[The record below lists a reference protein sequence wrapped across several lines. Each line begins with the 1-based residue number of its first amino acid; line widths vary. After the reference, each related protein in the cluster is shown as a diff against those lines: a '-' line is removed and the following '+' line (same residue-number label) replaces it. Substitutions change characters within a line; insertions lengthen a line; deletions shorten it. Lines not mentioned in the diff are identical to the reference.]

1 MGSPE
6 QAAQIAERI
15 IASLTNRF
23 QLDGNEVRIGAS
35 IGIIICDKDEKA
47 QPDQLLVKSD
57 LALYRAKKEGRCTYR
72 FFQEEMNVALLERR
86 AIEGD
91 LRAAL
96 EKNELTLHYQPQV
109 SLSTKRIIGMEALL
123 RWNHPERGNISPA
136 TIIPIAE
143 TSGLMRML
151 TEWVLRTA
159 CQDALNW
166 KPLKVAV
173 NLSPSL
179 FLQDQISALVRGVL
193 KETGLPAERLELE
206 ITEEVLM
213 SETDRILVALQ
224 ELKDVGVS
232 IAMDDF
238 GTGYSSL
245 SYLHKFPFDK
255 IKIDRSFVNEIDE
268 NPAAKEIVRAIINI
282 GRALKMHVNAEGVE
296 REEEAE
302 LLQLE
307 GCEEIQGYL
316 YGRPMVKDDIDLLLR
331 ATRSIAPAEEERGP
345 LHRTAI

>member
-1 MGSPE
+1 
-6 QAAQIAERI
+6 
-15 IASLTNRF
+15 
-23 QLDGNEVRIGAS
+23 
-35 IGIIICDKDEKA
+35 
-47 QPDQLLVKSD
+47 
-57 LALYRAKKEGRCTYR
+57 
-72 FFQEEMNVALLERR
+72 MNVALLERR